1 MLGDWGK
8 NLTKTPI
15 LVLFI
20 VLISMG
26 VGTASA
32 LITITLAG
40 NVHVLGDMVIDET
53 LLIGTDNPND
63 DDGIRFDDGSEVLF
77 WDESENSFQVTN
89 DLVTEGDLRTTGDLR
104 VGTANAEDND
114 KIFFDDGTETL
125 MWQNTNSQFELSDG
139 LLVNG
144 DLITTTDVEGET
156 FLVGPS
162 NSGDNDFIFFDFIS
176 EHLVWDD
183 AGNRFEFSNDLGI
196 GTDLGTD
203 DDSLYF
209 DSGTNE
215 SLTWKNNDNRFELSD
230 DLFVDGDVEIG
241 GKIVGGLNTYVLR
254 NQKDNSPTSSIEVF
268 VDCHPGDIATGGGY
282 NHFGSS
288 TFHIEFNDPTRIENN
303 VHVTQLGGG
312 VQPTGWHVK
321 SLGSVGDDLQAF
333 VVCLNLGP

>member
-20 VLISMG
+20 VLISIG

-32 LITITLAG
+32 AITITLAG

-125 MWQNTNSQFELSDG
+125 MWQNTNAQFELSDG

-176 EHLVWDD
+176 EHLMWDESAD
-183 AGNRFEFSNDLGI
+183 RFEFSNDL
-196 GTDLGTD
+196 
-203 DDSLYF
+203 
-209 DSGTNE
+209 
-215 SLTWKNNDNRFELSD
+215 
-230 DLFVDGDVEIG
+230 FVDGEVNCPTCILGFYHNSIQNGVEFTSGVGAVRDCDAGDTAIG
-241 GKIVGGLNTYVLR
+241 GTFENFILQKVDLTESFPSLDGESWNITVRWPLNADVG
-254 NQKDNSPTSSIEVF
+254 DSIRIGVMCA
-268 VDCHPGDIATGGGY
+268 DHP
-282 NHFGSS
+282 
-288 TFHIEFNDPTRIENN
+288 P
-303 VHVTQLGGG
+303 VHV
-312 VQPTGWHVK
+312 P
-321 SLGSVGDDLQAF
+321 
-333 VVCLNLGP
+333 

>member
-1 MLGDWGK
+1 MDWK
-8 NLTKTPI
+8 NQLTKTPY
-15 LVLFI
+15 LVLFV
-20 VLISMG
+20 VLISIG

-32 LITITLAG
+32 AITITLAG

-77 WDESENSFQVTN
+77 WDESENSFQVTD

-104 VGTANAEDND
+104 VGTIDAEDND

-139 LLVNG
+139 LLANG
-144 DLITTTDVEGET
+144 DLITTTDVEAET
-156 FLVGPS
+156 FVLGPS

-183 AGNRFEFSNDLGI
+183 IGNRFEFSNDLGI

-209 DSGTNE
+209 DSGTDE
-215 SLTWKNNDNRFELSD
+215 SLTWKNNDNRFELSN
-230 DLFVDGDVEIG
+230 DLFVDGEQLHGNEPSLKTGDFLSVRLTISVNDSQRGAYISINILDQTTSPVVSCPIKENESELLCVTP
-241 GKIVGGLNTYVLR
+241 GKTVLTI
-254 NQKDNSPTSSIEVF
+254 PF
-268 VDCHPGDIATGGGY
+268 W
-282 NHFGSS
+282 
-288 TFHIEFNDPTRIENN
+288 
-303 VHVTQLGGG
+303 L
-312 VQPTGWHVK
+312 
-321 SLGSVGDDLQAF
+321 
-333 VVCLNLGP
+333 